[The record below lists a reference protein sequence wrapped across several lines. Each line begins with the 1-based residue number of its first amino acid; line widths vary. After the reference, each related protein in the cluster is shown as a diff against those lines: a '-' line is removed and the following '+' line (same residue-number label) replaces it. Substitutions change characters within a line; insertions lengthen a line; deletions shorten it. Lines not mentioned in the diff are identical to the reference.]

1 MGYKKVSTRKN
12 KSKRSARKTNKK
24 TSKKSRKTSKKSRSS
39 YKRSSYKRSSYKL
52 RGGNAANYPTG
63 AYGPLMPGNG
73 INQLGL
79 PYDATVKG
87 FPTGNHLPY
96 NMNVLRA
103 PEPSYPQIGG
113 KYRKHKKQRGG
124 GVFSNFMSTM
134 IPLEPLN
141 VLRSMPAAVG
151 HTWDKFNGTIS
162 SQSTMVHPT
171 EQNLVEP
178 ENKLSISTPV
188 NIKSIY
194 DSANT
199 SVLKL

>member
-12 KSKRSARKTNKK
+12 RSKQSAKKHRKTNKK
-24 TSKKSRKTSKKSRSS
+24 SRKTNKKSRSR
-39 YKRSSYKRSSYKL
+39 KTFKRSSYKL
-52 RGGNAANYPTG
+52 RGGNYPTG

-73 INQLGL
+73 INQLGAA
-79 PYDATVKG
+79 YDATVKG

-96 NMNVLRA
+96 NMNVLRV
-103 PEPSYPQIGG
+103 PEQSNPQIGG
-113 KYRKHKKQRGG
+113 KNRKHKKQRGG
-124 GVFSNFMSTM
+124 GVLSNFMSTM

-141 VLRSMPAAVG
+141 VLRSGPAALG

-178 ENKLSISTPV
+178 VNKLSISTPV
-188 NIKSIY
+188 NINSIY
-194 DSANT
+194 DAANA